1 MPKFIVTSGST
12 FQPFTYDQLVKPIQQ
27 MAEAH
32 NVTQDA
38 YDQIS
43 LETNALR
50 NYITDNPEDAQAKA
64 MYDSYMDK
72 LTNLQNNLWSN
83 GYNAQTRR
91 DLAAARAGYA
101 SDITRLGT
109 AIKARQERSAEYWKT
124 KHAHPDMIMGSD
136 PGLSGLDAYL
146 NDDTYGQ
153 NYFSYSGNQ
162 FAAEVGTDAK
172 ARAAELLRNP
182 EISKD
187 PRLVGYLTRIIQ
199 QGFTNGEVDAAY
211 NAVASAIGT
220 DPTNLDRIDQNT
232 FNSLDPITK
241 ILADTFSEHLRST
254 GAAGNV
260 SPEEFGR
267 LMGYGRTGLSQAVT
281 GPQFRDFEDK
291 QWAQDQ
297 AWKMWQRQQNYK
309 AAQSSGSGAQTPGG
323 NYTFQ
328 DLSTFMKT
336 QNANKTFQDVNKHF
350 VKPFENGPVVTSDGT
365 VIASPMDAER
375 ILSGFGRDAIM
386 TRFGG
391 IDPLHPTLGTGK
403 MIAGPN
409 ESVEVRVVERNYE
422 DINDFDSSVPQIGFV
437 VQVRDGRKWKDSTPL
452 TEEFNEK
459 YDAFNA
465 QKTAWEQ
472 TNPEASLDKLA
483 ISEKERKKLYAN
495 NNIPNEVPI
504 EFAPYVAAAQS
515 RAGDATPATIAD
527 STEYMDGTREN
538 YARLMQDSFSRA
550 PKNRGKVAKDSK
562 YAFYP
567 LENYNDYDIPEK
579 GITDIKDV
587 FGTTKVDG
595 KEVISYNGLQSV
607 VAFPEDVA
615 TNKIRVRIK
624 DHWYAVDPAMLGNNM
639 DAQVQKLR
647 QPVVANGQLL
657 DEHGYI
663 HYAMLPMMDPAR
675 ALQMSE
681 SESYAWASIV
691 QNLLGQ
697 YLNLGNGDGSYIT
710 PADIVMN
717 GPLQGALRTAV
728 THFMNNVLAEP
739 RDDMGQNHFQETGKT
754 STKASGYND
763 YIGY

>member
-32 NVTQDA
+32 NATQDA

-72 LTNLQNNLWSN
+72 LATLQNNLWSN

-124 KHAHPDMIMGSD
+124 KHAHPDMIMGND

-241 ILADTFSEHLRST
+241 ILADTFSEHLRTT

-297 AWKMWQRQQNYK
+297 AWKMWQRQQSYK
-309 AAQSSGSGAQTPGG
+309 APQNTNGAIDDSGRP
-323 NYTFQ
+323 YTVQ
-328 DLSTFMKT
+328 DLSTYMVAQGAEET
-336 QNANKTFQDVNKHF
+336 IQDVSKHF
-350 VKPFENGPVVTSDGT
+350 VKPFEDGPVVTSDGT
-365 VIASPMDAER
+365 VIASPVDAER
-375 ILSGFGRDAIM
+375 VLSGFGRDAIM

-403 MIAGPN
+403 MLSGPN
-409 ESVEVRVVERNYE
+409 ETTEIRVVANH
-422 DINDFDSSVPQIGFV
+422 INDFGNGDVIEENPYYYV
-437 VQVRDGRKWKDSTPL
+437 VQVKEGKKWKNSRPL

-465 QKTAWEQ
+465 QKTAWEK
-472 TNPEASLDKLA
+472 TNPEAKLSKLA
-483 ISEKERKKLYAN
+483 ISEKERKRLYTDN
-495 NNIPNEVPI
+495 RIPDDVPI
-504 EFAPYVAAAQS
+504 EFAPYVASALARS
-515 RAGDATPATIAD
+515 GEAYPTTIAD
-527 STEYMDGTREN
+527 ATTFLDETREN
-538 YARLMQDSFSRA
+538 YARLMLDSFSRA

-567 LENYNDYDIPEK
+567 LENYNDYSIPEK

-587 FGTTKVDG
+587 FGEVTVNG
-595 KEVISYNGLQSV
+595 KKYVSTDGLQSIA
-607 VAFPEDVA
+607 AFPEDIVN
-615 TNKIRVRIK
+615 NKIRVGINDK
-624 DHWYAVDPAMLGNNM
+624 WYAIDPSMLGNNM
-639 DAQVQKLR
+639 KGQVDKMR
-647 QPVVANGQLL
+647 FPVVVGNQVL
-657 DEHGYI
+657 DDKGII
-663 HYAMLPMMDPAR
+663 HYAMLPILDPAQ
-675 ALQMSE
+675 ALKLTPE
-681 SESYAWASIV
+681 EDYAWYSIIQNTLGNYINLSNGNSFITPSSIV
-691 QNLLGQ
+691 
-697 YLNLGNGDGSYIT
+697 LNPN
-710 PADIVMN
+710 
-717 GPLQGALRTAV
+717 LQGALRTAV
-728 THFMNNVLAEP
+728 TNFMKNFLLQPGEQ
-739 RDDMGQNHFQETGKT
+739 MGQHHFQQTGKT
-754 STKASGYND
+754 STKAAGYND
-763 YIGY
+763 